1 MAIPVYVQSVTTYPG
16 RTEWS
21 NTADYVVGDRV
32 YYADSISDYS
42 VYVCIQDQDLS
53 GGGTAQQPDL
63 TPNYWRAAGSKEY
76 PFLTGSGGNIYNS
89 NFTGTEFCVRRENSF
104 ENDWDPARYL
114 SISDGSER
122 AHVILMDGIFI
133 PLGGGQAYMDLSNT
147 DFFAEN
153 FQKSLFVFTYYDD
166 SNASTTENCPT
177 FNNLKIGLHNANVS
191 FDSHIILNNCLVSDS
206 SPYSTRTSL
215 KVTHRFQYSKFIQAK
230 NCLFDFSMCRNNL
243 LAHSS
248 SISSTFGPSFLKNST
263 FIYGGQENQYG
274 GIFYNSN
281 NLTVDKCIFYIKGV
295 VDLPI
300 PKVVSISVDSITN
313 SCVFG
318 ESFVDVD
325 YFVGGDS
332 SMDDSNLL
340 NVDPQFIDLENRD
353 YRLRAS
359 SPLIG
364 GINNSTK
371 QLEMES
377 EYPQGKW
384 FDSNA
389 AAGGDGSWETPYNN
403 YGEAINSFTGDE
415 AVVLIKEGQHP
426 LLQGFWN
433 GSSWDISNDL
443 PKAYLGG
450 VKLIGMGKK
459 SIFTAGNEVSSFP
472 AFFNSSYNGT
482 TNPNLIDT
490 PFLLKDFTILLTSSS
505 PYNRSLWS
513 LRKGVMINIHVRP
526 EGPGLGNSE
535 SNLFDYNMYSDTG
548 DYLHMTSCT
557 IEVTFQGIYG
567 DFCYS
572 EGQKQFSSCTFI
584 DPNHT
589 RSRPD
594 YAKNFMHNS
603 AGNVSGSFIKDCI
616 FYTKSSGF
624 NNTGA
629 STTLCQLLNTVFYST
644 QDELTL
650 SPGINKT
657 NCAVVDPGFIND
669 NGYEQMDLRLRS
681 DSPLIGGLSKY
692 PSVSTSIWYVDLI
705 DGDDTNDGKTPDTA
719 MLTIPA
725 AHAASIHLDTIII
738 VNKHFS
744 TTAVLEFPAGR
755 KYQSLT
761 KCTIDFN
768 DTNNS
773 FISSAAGLDTH
784 IKGFDF
790 IKMRGGS
797 SLLNLSDTDANSLF
811 VIENCKF
818 EGILTSSQSAP
829 IGGNGTASRSA
840 RQGSMI
846 KGCSFDIGWSTQM
859 TRGSESSGF
868 IAVDRTDIISCT
880 FWVKDSTPLGSTV
893 LYLVGTG
900 GQGAHS
906 HGPPI
911 GPIEVKNCI
920 VHGNDRMHYGMGG
933 AGDGGNLGFTSNTR
947 VTINSANYVIHNCC
961 LYGINGTPMEID
973 NSISNNRYNN
983 GSIASDRNIPREWI
997 ENIILEDP
1005 QFVDSSSGSL
1015 QLKPQSPLIGQGI

>member
-63 TPNYWRAAGSKEY
+63 TPNYWQAAGSREY
-76 PFLTGSGGNIYNS
+76 PFLTGSDGDIYNR
-89 NFTGTEFCVRRENSF
+89 NFTGTEFCVRSQNSF
-104 ENDWDPARYL
+104 VNAWDPARYL

-133 PLGGGQAYMDLSNT
+133 PSGGGQAYMNLSNT

-166 SNASTTENCPT
+166 SNANTTENCPT
-177 FNNLKIGLHNANVS
+177 FNNLKIGLHNAGVS

-215 KVTHRFQYSKFIQAK
+215 KNIHRFQHGKFTQATG
-230 NCLFDFSMCRNNL
+230 CLFDFSMCSNNNFMQ
-243 LAHSS
+243 SPTV
-248 SISSTFGPSFLKNST
+248 STTHGRSFLKNT
-263 FIYGGQENQYG
+263 TVIFGQQEAQYG
-274 GIFYNSN
+274 GLFYQAN
-281 NLTVDKCIFYIKGV
+281 NLIVDQCIFLIKVTDMRTWQPGSSENILQGHSQARV
-295 VDLPI
+295 GMSGPDM
-300 PKVVSISVDSITN
+300 SN
-313 SCVFG
+313 SCVFSPNIIKTDG
-318 ESFVDVD
+318 
-325 YFVGGDS
+325 S
-332 SMDDSNLL
+332 SPYITNDIIQTADTWVAGNSSIDDSNLI

-353 YRLRAS
+353 YRLRPS

-364 GINNSTK
+364 GLSNQDKRSEI
-371 QLEMES
+371 ES
-377 EYPQGKW
+377 QYPQGKW

-433 GSSWDISNDL
+433 GSSWDKSNDL

-472 AFFNSSYNGT
+472 AFFNSSYSGA

-535 SNLFDYNMYSDTG
+535 SNLFDYNMYSSTG

-567 DFCYS
+567 NFCS
-572 EGQKQFSSCTFI
+572 SGGQKQFSSCTFI

-589 RSRPD
+589 RSDP
-594 YAKNFMHNS
+594 YYTKNFTHNS

-650 SPGINKT
+650 SSGINKT

-669 NGYEQMDLRLRS
+669 NGYEQMDLRLRA
-681 DSPLIGGLSKY
+681 DSPLIGGVSENKY
-692 PSVSTSIWYVDLI
+692 S
-705 DGDDTNDGKTPDTA
+705 A
-719 MLTIPA
+719 
-725 AHAASIHLDTIII
+725 DTIWVQPGSGAGTGTEDDAFYWSQYSDAFLAAVQSASKQVVFKDGTYVWNNSIMQDDNVGNNI
-738 VNKHFS
+738 TMVAENIHQAIFTDNNSRVASAGKNPTLRFKGIQLVGNDHFTRLGECHYIFDSVHLICKKYVGALSVTASGTIFEVATGANSYIFAESSSGPVDISNCIFVDHNDRASAQNYLTGAQSGTIKS
-744 TTAVLEFPAGR
+744 TIFYTKNPRTYCINPAHNAVL
-755 KYQSLT
+755 
-761 KCTIDFN
+761 
-768 DTNNS
+768 
-773 FISSAAGLDTH
+773 
-784 IKGFDF
+784 
-790 IKMRGGS
+790 
-797 SLLNLSDTDANSLF
+797 
-811 VIENCKF
+811 VNC
-818 EGILTSSQSAP
+818 
-829 IGGNGTASRSA
+829 AS
-840 RQGSMI
+840 
-846 KGCSFDIGWSTQM
+846 
-859 TRGSESSGF
+859 
-868 IAVDRTDIISCT
+868 
-880 FWVKDSTPLGSTV
+880 
-893 LYLVGTG
+893 
-900 GQGAHS
+900 
-906 HGPPI
+906 
-911 GPIEVKNCI
+911 
-920 VHGNDRMHYGMGG
+920 
-933 AGDGGNLGFTSNTR
+933 
-947 VTINSANYVIHNCC
+947 
-961 LYGINGTPMEID
+961 
-973 NSISNNRYNN
+973 
-983 GSIASDRNIPREWI
+983 
-997 ENIILEDP
+997 ENITSPENGVLFTENL
-1005 QFVDSSSGSL
+1005 QFVDVENKNYDL
-1015 QLKPQSPLIGQGI
+1015 RPRSPLIGQG